1 MNVPTS
7 VIQDLELVRQ
17 GGKYNMLDCDGV
29 LKELFDLGKYQT
41 VVWLVNY
48 PTPKSGGFLASS
60 FMKEDTDSHYVRA
73 DRKKYVEALKVL
85 GDTIH
90 LANKLASE

>member
-41 VVWLVNY
+41 VVWL
-48 PTPKSGGFLASS
+48 
-60 FMKEDTDSHYVRA
+60 MKEDTDSHYVRA

-90 LANKLASE
+90 LTNKLASE

>member
-1 MNVPTS
+1 MNVPTH

-17 GGKYNMLDCDGV
+17 NGKYNMLDCDGV

-41 VVWLVNY
+41 VVWL
-48 PTPKSGGFLASS
+48 
-60 FMKEDTDSHYVRA
+60 MKEDTDSHYVRA
-73 DRKKYVEALKVL
+73 DRKKYVEALKML
-85 GDTIH
+85 GDTIY

>member
-17 GGKYNMLDCDGV
+17 DGKYNILDCDGV

-41 VVWLVNY
+41 VVW
-48 PTPKSGGFLASS
+48 

-73 DRKKYVEALKVL
+73 DRKKYVEALKML

>member
-17 GGKYNMLDCDGV
+17 DGKYNMLDCDGV

-41 VVWLVNY
+41 VVW
-48 PTPKSGGFLASS
+48 

-73 DRKKYVEALKVL
+73 DRKKYVEALKML